1 MLEFRN
7 ISLKREGGLIFDRL
21 NLTIPANKLVVL
33 TGANGSGKSSLAN
46 LIMGIVKPN
55 KGEIFFKGQNITKLS
70 SDQRAKLGMAYAF
83 QQNIVFKGLSV
94 FDLLFLASERN
105 ISLDEAKK
113 LLERVSLGAEK
124 YLNRELN
131 RSLSGGEAKRI
142 ELASALARNA
152 DLLIFDEP
160 EAGIDLW
167 SFDKLSDIFQDLRQQ
182 KKSLLIISHQEKVL
196 RQAELI
202 LLLENGKIKE
212 FETYDSFK
220 SFLKQREND
229 AK

>member
-7 ISLKREGGLIFDRL
+7 VNLARTGRLIFDQL
-21 NLTIPANKLVVL
+21 SLIIPENKLVVL
-33 TGANGSGKSSLAN
+33 TGANGSGKSSLAS
-46 LIMGIVKPN
+46 LIMGITKPN
-55 KGEIFFKGQNITKLS
+55 KGEIFFKDKNITKLS
-70 SDQRAKLGMAYAF
+70 SDQRAKLGIAYAF
-83 QQNIVFKGLSV
+83 QQNIIFKGLSV
-94 FDLLFLASERN
+94 FDLLFLASERK

-113 LLERVSLGAEK
+113 ILERVGLGAEK

-202 LLLENGKIKE
+202 LLLENSKIKK
-212 FETYDSFK
+212 FETHADFK
-220 SFLKQREND
+220 KFLKQRENHD
-229 AK
+229 E